1 MYRISQASERNAS
14 IFDPLIPPQ
23 VYSDKDYNSEAIKET
38 KYEMAKYIGK
48 RYDLEKMPE
57 RLLVSPPP
65 RIAQHIFKDEVINYV
80 LDKAFLEQP
89 LKAELV

>member
-1 MYRISQASERNAS
+1 
-14 IFDPLIPPQ
+14 
-23 VYSDKDYNSEAIKET
+23 
-38 KYEMAKYIGK
+38 MAKYIGK

-57 RLLVSPPP
+57 RFLVSPPP